1 MRQEINCLGSNISFL
16 AHRMSRFAETLRV
29 LVAKRE
35 LTQEQLATDS
45 GVDRTIISRMLRG
58 RVPTRSQLAALC
70 AAISPESNER
80 AELLAAHLRDEAADT
95 LKRAGLDSR
104 HLTLEVA
111 KEWLVE
117 ERSNWLEALPISLQ
131 VELALISEEAMRTDE
146 MRAMVADL
154 AKVIECHAEEKRRL
168 GGK

>member
-1 MRQEINCLGSNISFL
+1 
-16 AHRMSRFAETLRV
+16 
-29 LVAKRE
+29 
-35 LTQEQLATDS
+35 
-45 GVDRTIISRMLRG
+45 
-58 RVPTRSQLAALC
+58 LAALC